1 LSETDVLR
9 VEGTKVRRMR
19 NLLNINRIFA
29 AIVFI
34 SGFALV
40 ISSIDPVVWNFQSF
54 WFGLKFIVFVFELFF
69 LLLGYGITLL
79 LGYDDAGAVALM
91 AAIHSAIFGGS
102 DTVLGIPIQDWIL
115 NPLQIPTDQNIVDA
129 FYAFFIIITI
139 IIALIAGLG
148 FLRECNPALSA
159 TSFFAMNIVLGLAS
173 LNGKLLIELDFS
185 SGNIIEMIF
194 SKLVITAFMI
204 YFFLE
209 LSFQA
214 SYIYNVIGPNIQRHR
229 RISSN
234 INRLKNFKMPIVQE
248 FKRVL
253 DDEEENGHIK
263 VKGKATSA
271 AMLKVTTAF
280 SRVKGLVGKKL
291 FKISADEDW
300 DKMNNRLK
308 NFYLNLEE
316 DDPFLSMSLSASAN
330 TPSISRLIFIIST
343 GTIFR
348 IGTLFILSW
357 LALNPQPILQ
367 FLHMPD
373 SIINS
378 VEAGQPEMI
387 MLVLAPL
394 AVTFLLIGLI
404 VQFIQKRVAQRMQK
418 AENGPAIHSISETK
432 EMDKKRVRR
441 RRRSESLPE

>member
-1 LSETDVLR
+1 MSEIDVLR
-9 VEGTKVRRMR
+9 VEDTKVRRMR
-19 NLLNINRIFA
+19 NLLNINRVFA
-29 AIVFI
+29 ILVFI

-54 WFGLKFIVFVFELFF
+54 WFGLKFIVFIFELLF
-69 LLLGYGITLL
+69 LLIGYGIALL

-91 AAIHSAIFGGS
+91 SAIHSAIFGGS
-102 DTVLGIPIQDWIL
+102 DTVLGIPIQEWIL
-115 NPLQIPTDQNIVDA
+115 NPLQIPTDQSIVDA
-129 FYAFFIIITI
+129 FYSFFIIITI

-148 FLRECNPALSA
+148 FVRECNPALSA
-159 TSFFAMNIVLGLAS
+159 TSFFAMNIVIGLAS
-173 LNGKLLIELDFS
+173 LNGKLLIDLNFS
-185 SGNIIEMIF
+185 SGNIIDMIF
-194 SKLVITAFMI
+194 SKLVITAFLI

-234 INRLKNFKMPIVQE
+234 IKRLKNFNMPIVQE
-248 FKRVL
+248 TKIAL
-253 DDEEENGHIK
+253 DEEEENGQIK
-263 VKGKATSA
+263 VKGKATSV

-280 SRVKGLVGKKL
+280 SRVKGMVGKRL
-291 FKISADEDW
+291 FKISIDEDW

-316 DDPFLSMSLSASAN
+316 DDPFLSISLSASAN
-330 TPSISRLIFIIST
+330 TPSISRLIFIISI

-348 IGTLFILSW
+348 MGMLFILSW

-367 FLHMPD
+367 FLHMPE

-418 AENGPAIHSISETK
+418 GDNGLAIHSVSEIK
-432 EMDKKRVRR
+432 EMEKKRIRR
-441 RRRSESLPE
+441 RRKPAPLPE